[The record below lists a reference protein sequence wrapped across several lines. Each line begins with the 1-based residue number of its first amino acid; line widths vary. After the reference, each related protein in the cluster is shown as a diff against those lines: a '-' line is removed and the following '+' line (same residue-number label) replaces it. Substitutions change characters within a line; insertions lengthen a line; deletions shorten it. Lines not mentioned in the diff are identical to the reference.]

1 MLIDGRE
8 TTQIDALDRG
18 LCYGDGLFETL
29 AIIDGRPRLWQQHL
43 ERLQEGCRRLAI
55 TMPAEAVLLQE
66 LSDLYRRRLQQEGP
80 SPRLVARIILTRGKG
95 GRGYRATGTT
105 GATGSRIIALF
116 DWPDHPP
123 ARNDGIRV
131 RWCKTPLGINPALAG
146 IKHLNRL
153 EQVMA
158 RNEWQDDN
166 IAEGLML
173 DTRGRVIEGTM
184 SNLFIVR
191 DQRLVTPALDQCGI
205 AGIVRRLICEDTL
218 GHGLA
223 VTEQDLHK
231 NDVYAADELFVCNSL
246 IGLWPVIAIED
257 KQSPQTFSVGPVTRR
272 LQTLF
277 NAAQSA

>member
-1 MLIDGRE
+1 MLINGRE
-8 TTQIDALDRG
+8 TTLIDALDRG

-29 AIIDGRPRLWQQHL
+29 AIIDGRPQLWQQHL
-43 ERLQEGCRRLAI
+43 ERMQEGCRRLDI
-55 TMPAEAVLLQE
+55 TMPAEGVLLQE
-66 LSDLYRRRLQQEGP
+66 LSSLCQRRLQNARS
-80 SPRLVARIILTRGKG
+80 SPRLVAKIILTRGKG
-95 GRGYRATGTT
+95 GRGYRPTA
-105 GATGSRIIALF
+105 ATGSRIIALF
-116 DWPDHPP
+116 DWPDHPL
-123 ARNDGIRV
+123 AHNDGIRV
-131 RWCKTPLGINPALAG
+131 RWCRTPLGINPALAG

-191 DQRLVTPALDQCGI
+191 DQRLLTPVLDQCGI
-205 AGIVRRLICEDTL
+205 AGIIRRLICEDTL

-223 VTEQDLHK
+223 VTERNMHK

-246 IGLWPVIAIED
+246 IGLWPVIAID
-257 KQSPQTFSVGPVTRR
+257 DQQSPQVFSVGPVTRR

-277 NAAQSA
+277 NAYQIP